1 MTAGYS
7 AYLLDY
13 TRTHA
18 LSGGSREAASII
30 TGATSAVPNSENTY
44 RFRLVSSG
52 IEQDLQRERDLYEF
66 KVHRASSGQ
75 PLMTAEPDFT
85 VCGGPTEYR

>member
-30 TGATSAVPNSENTY
+30 TGATSAVPNSENTISGFAWY
-44 RFRLVSSG
+44 RP
-52 IEQDLQRERDLYEF
+52 
-66 KVHRASSGQ
+66 ASSRTCNVSATFMSSRCAA
-75 PLMTAEPDFT
+75 LRA
-85 VCGGPTEYR
+85 VSHL